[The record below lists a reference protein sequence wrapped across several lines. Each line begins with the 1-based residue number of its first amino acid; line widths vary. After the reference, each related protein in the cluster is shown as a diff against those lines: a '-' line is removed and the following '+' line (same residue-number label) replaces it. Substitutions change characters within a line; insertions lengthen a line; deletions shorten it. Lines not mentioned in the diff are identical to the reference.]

1 MKKNLIRFD
10 IKPKDELP
18 LGKPLADLYRF
29 YINGKRIGQGIKKIT
44 LEMEMNK
51 VPTLTIEC
59 APDVVNIS
67 EMISK
72 LNVEVKNQADDQ

>member
-10 IKPKDELP
+10 VKPQEESP
-18 LGKPLADLYRF
+18 LGKLLTNSYGF

-44 LEMEMNK
+44 LEMESTK
-51 VPTLTIEC
+51 IPTLTIKC

-72 LNVEVKNQADDQ
+72 LNIEVKNQADDQ